1 MHSTWLSS
9 AAGRRRVVTG
19 LVLALAVLAVS
30 VTSVFA
36 QTAPAAQAAP
46 PAQAAPAARVFSS
59 DAGLMFNIIKAD
71 KVADFEMVIGKL
83 KEALQKSE
91 NPVRKAQAAS
101 WKVYK
106 QVEPG
111 PSGNVLY
118 VFVIQPAVK
127 DADYTASKM
136 LVEGFPQDYMELF
149 KVYSASFVSLS
160 MSNLTLVADMS
171 K

>member
-1 MHSTWLSS
+1 MHSTWLSF

-36 QTAPAAQAAP
+36 Q
-46 PAQAAPAARVFSS
+46 VFSS

-101 WKVYK
+101 WKVFK

-111 PSGNVLY
+111 PNGNVLY

-149 KVYSASFVSLS
+149 KVYSGSFVSLS

>member
-9 AAGRRRVVTG
+9 TAGRRRVLVG

-36 QTAPAAQAAP
+36 QQAP
-46 PAQAAPAARVFSS
+46 PAQAAAQTPPARVFTS

-71 KVADFEMVIGKL
+71 KTADFEMVIGKL
-83 KEALQKSE
+83 KEALAKSE

-111 PSGNVLY
+111 PNGNVLY
-118 VFVIQPAVK
+118 IFVIQPAVK
-127 DADYTASKM
+127 DADYTASKI
-136 LVEGFPQDYMELF
+136 LQEGFPAEVQELF
-149 KVYSASFVSLS
+149 KAYSGSFVGLS
-160 MSNLTLVADMS
+160 MSNLTLIADMS